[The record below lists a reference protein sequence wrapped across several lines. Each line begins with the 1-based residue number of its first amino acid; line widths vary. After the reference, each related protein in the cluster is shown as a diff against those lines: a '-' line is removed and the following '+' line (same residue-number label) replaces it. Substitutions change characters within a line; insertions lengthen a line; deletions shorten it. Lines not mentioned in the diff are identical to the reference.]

1 MFSLR
6 KILVT
11 IISLEV
17 MEFKK
22 LLEGYS
28 LSSSKNYEILQEYV
42 KQLFINA
49 YVKSKKIQNLC

>member
-1 MFSLR
+1 
-6 KILVT
+6 
-11 IISLEV
+11 